1 MRTIWQSTWRRRY
14 LYPSGGPNTEHR
26 RPDQLVTLGG
36 QICVFSTIL
45 NEYISAIKLWY
56 CQMGVSPNRSGSKFS
71 FCKLSGGCN
80 LESSKDIE
88 DLSQKLLIFS
98 WFFGEIG
105 EKRPIEPKKKCFYIC
120 SFKKLCRL
128 LKFSQKKKMFL
139 FGKLEKIAR
148 KVGKETQVN

>member
-1 MRTIWQSTWRRRY
+1 
-14 LYPSGGPNTEHR
+14 
-26 RPDQLVTLGG
+26 
-36 QICVFSTIL
+36 
-45 NEYISAIKLWY
+45 
-56 CQMGVSPNRSGSKFS
+56 MGVSPNRSGSKFS

-105 EKRPIEPKKKCFYIC
+105 EKRPIEPQKNVFIFVHLKNCVDYLRSLNKKI
-120 SFKKLCRL
+120 L
-128 LKFSQKKKMFL
+128 FL
-139 FGKLEKIAR
+139 FGKLVKIAR